1 MTGLTSTI
9 HALRSQLDASNRKAT
24 TVETI
29 LRTITQERDSAASQL
44 SVAYVT
50 IKQLEAENE
59 DLKEENDMLKSS
71 AQRLP
76 KDHKDEVKTSRKSN
90 VTNNGHRAA
99 TTAEHARSSNEKVSP
114 AKATRFA
121 KHSSRH
127 LHAEVA
133 ETADDGDMFDLTPKP
148 QSAGNAS
155 RKTVGKDYDESSEG
169 TDTNVNSLP
178 HKKGKGKLVAHPSSS
193 RHDPIEYGPIENQ
206 ESSRDL
212 TYLSFLDGDEVAKL
226 RRTLEQERIER
237 KQKQAMGRTFSEDV
251 AGTTDRV
258 QPGNHTQ
265 ESVMVPRKS
274 SMKDLTVRSVKSNGP
289 EDTVTQRKDASE
301 HVRRHSE
308 TSILSARSHRS
319 KSKAD
324 NLTSAFIIPDITI
337 RATALAASEIPE
349 PSKGHKAMLQDLA
362 HHKGDNC
369 TVCKRD
375 GDPSSPQDHIVTI
388 AKPLAVSDRKSTPG
402 TYEEEPTVRPSQP
415 PGLALATVIKDLE
428 DEIAHLKIQFSKYQ
442 ALYNGHDPALGKR
455 KRKSVQQK
463 MQNLLQ
469 AIDVKSDQIYALY
482 DVLEGQKQAGHEM
495 NDHEVEIT
503 LQSVGI
509 DAASLHLRGGE
520 AQEDVES
527 KAETTNDR
535 HPWDLSSEDESD
547 EGLPWEGIESTVDTT
562 RNGLPRSHRRRSV
575 VA

>member
-1 MTGLTSTI
+1 M
-9 HALRSQLDASNRKAT
+9 
-24 TVETI
+24 ETI

-50 IKQLEAENE
+50 IKQFEAENE

-76 KDHKDEVKTSRKSN
+76 KDHKHEVKTSRKSTG
-90 VTNNGHRAA
+90 TNNGHRTA
-99 TTAEHARSSNEKVSP
+99 TTAEHGRTSNEKVSP

-127 LHAEVA
+127 LRAQVV

-148 QSAGNAS
+148 QPAGNAP
-155 RKTVGKDYDESSEG
+155 RKTVEQDYDESSEV
-169 TDTNVNSLP
+169 TDTNVNSVP
-178 HKKGKGKLVAHPSSS
+178 QKKGKGKTLPHPSSS
-193 RHDPIEYGPIENQ
+193 RHGPIENQ

-237 KQKQAMGRTFSEDV
+237 KQKQAMGRTLSEDV
-251 AGTTDRV
+251 AGTTDRF
-258 QPGNHTQ
+258 QPGFHTQ
-265 ESVMVPRKS
+265 DSVMLPRKS
-274 SMKDLTVRSVKSNGP
+274 SMKDLTARSIKSNGH
-289 EDTVTQRKDASE
+289 EDTVTQRKDATE

-337 RATALAASEIPE
+337 RATAPAASEIPE

-362 HHKGDNC
+362 HHNGDNC

-375 GDPSSPQDHIVTI
+375 SDPSSPQDHIVTI
-388 AKPLAVSDRKSTPG
+388 AKPLAVSDRKSTHG

-415 PGLALATVIKDLE
+415 PGLALATVIKTIE

-442 ALYNGHDPALGKR
+442 ALYNGQDPALGKR
-455 KRKSVQQK
+455 KRKSVQDK

-520 AQEDVES
+520 AQEEVES

-547 EGLPWEGIESTVDTT
+547 EDLPWEGIESTGDTT
-562 RNGLPRSHRRRSV
+562 RNGLPRSSRRRSV